1 MIYYSI
7 SRSLSGSS
15 ARAATYRR
23 LGTSWTASLS
33 CLGRWTFAFI
43 FSHGCEAGVSVVE
56 GLYSSNDGKKCLKHI
71 NYIFGYGFGALI

>member
-33 CLGRWTFAFI
+33 CLGRSTFVFI
-43 FSHGCEAGVSVVE
+43 FSHGCKTGVVVVE
-56 GLYSSNDGKKCLKHI
+56 GRQKQ
-71 NYIFGYGFGALI
+71 